1 MAKTKKA
8 TSKNGGNEILES
20 SEALAE
26 QLSRTEQ
33 FLEDNKTAVL
43 AVLGLIVAIIAG
55 YIGFNYYS
63 DSRNQVAQRELFQAV
78 YYFEADSLG
87 KALNGDGNSF
97 GFLEIIDEY
106 SFTDAAN
113 LSSFYAGATYM
124 KLGDFE
130 SAIRNLDKF
139 SSDDLLVQAR
149 AYALTGDAYVEIDD
163 LDNAI
168 KYYNKAASNYPNAE
182 FTPTYLIK
190 AAITYEAKGDT
201 KQALARYKRI
211 VDEYPNATEYQEA
224 LKQKSRLEGL

>member
-8 TSKNGGNEILES
+8 SSKNGGNEILES

-33 FLEDNKTAVL
+33 FLEDNKTV
-43 AVLGLIVAIIAG
+43 VFTVIGLIVAIIAG
-55 YIGFNYYS
+55 YIGFNYYT

-97 GFLEIIDEY
+97 GFLEIADEY
-106 SFTDAAN
+106 AFTDAAN
-113 LSSFYAGATYM
+113 LASFYAGATYM
-124 KLGDFE
+124 KMGDFE

-139 SSDDLLVQAR
+139 SSDDLLVQSR
-149 AYALTGDAYVEIDD
+149 AFSLTGDAYVEIDD
-163 LDNAI
+163 LENAV
-168 KYYNKAASNYPNAE
+168 KYYEKAASNNPNAE
-182 FTPTYLIK
+182 FTPIYLIK
-190 AAITYEAKGDT
+190 GAVTYEAKGDVQ
-201 KQALARYKRI
+201 KAIAKYKRI
-211 VDEYPNATEYQEA
+211 VDEYPNSTEYQEA

>member
-8 TSKNGGNEILES
+8 TSKSGSNEILES

-33 FLEDNKTAVL
+33 FLEDNKTIVIVVL
-43 AVLGLIVAIIAG
+43 AFIVGIIAG
-55 YIGFNYYS
+55 YIGFNFYS
-63 DSRNQVAQRELFQAV
+63 DSRDKVAQRELFQAV

-106 SFTDAAN
+106 AFTDAAN
-113 LSSFYAGATYM
+113 LASFYAGATYM

-139 SSDDLLVQAR
+139 SSDDLLIQAR
-149 AYALTGDAYVEIDD
+149 AYSLTGDAYVEIDD
-163 LDNAI
+163 LDNAV
-168 KYYNKAASNYPNAE
+168 KYYEKAASNKPNAE

-190 AAITYEAKGDT
+190 CAIAYEAKGDT
-201 KQALARYKRI
+201 KKAIAQYKRI